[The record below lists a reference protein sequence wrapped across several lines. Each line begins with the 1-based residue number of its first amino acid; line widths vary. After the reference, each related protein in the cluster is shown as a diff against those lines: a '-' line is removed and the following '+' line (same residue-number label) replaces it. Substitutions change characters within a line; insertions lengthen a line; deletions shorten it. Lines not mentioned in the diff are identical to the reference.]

1 MPFAKKNLHV
11 QLCLGHQTSSLNYQR
26 HRHVNKTRRQ
36 TTWVC
41 KFQVLI
47 TSCEKASQWEPWI
60 SAGKNGWY
68 PINLDTKFRIPIIES
83 KKMALKRMRWK
94 LWDGIPKQQ
103 QNPEN
108 FWKMGS
114 TWRSQKR
121 FTKDRVPN
129 IFDRSRL
136 SPKNDPNVSNMYLNI
151 FIDIYT

>member
-83 KKMALKRMRWK
+83 KKWHWK
-94 LWDGIPKQQ
+94 ECDESSEMVSQNNSRIPKISGRWDQLDDR
-103 QNPEN
+103 
-108 FWKMGS
+108 K
-114 TWRSQKR
+114 
-121 FTKDRVPN
+121 KD
-129 IFDRSRL
+129 
-136 SPKNDPNVSNMYLNI
+136 SPKIGCPTYLIDPGWAPKMI
-151 FIDIYT
+151 QTFQICT